1 MPTGSSINTIR
12 QNRNLSDADIASSFD
27 PNMKRTYIYPLS
39 LALSLAMTACAIA
52 PNVEANR
59 TALAGIKR
67 VAIVDLKLPNAAMVQ
82 NFGLAMGFGAIG
94 GAAQGGSNADKSK
107 TFSASIANH
116 VPSLNDA
123 LVAAVVSGLTQEGYE
138 VTVIGDQKPN
148 PSSDRKIWDVS
159 KIHTDADAILVVW
172 APLCGY
178 VSPPQ
183 VMHYEPQIMIRAQL
197 TVTKNQE
204 HLYLKTFFV
213 GYKAASISAECVP
226 ATGGNRY
233 KSFEDLNLHASDA
246 ADTLIACERIGAQKI
261 SRDLTGH

>member
-1 MPTGSSINTIR
+1 MNRKSIYL
-12 QNRNLSDADIASSFD
+12 LSTA
-27 PNMKRTYIYPLS
+27 
-39 LALSLAMTACAIA
+39 LALAMTACAIA

-67 VAIVDLKLPNAAMVQ
+67 IAVVDLKLPNAAMVQ

-94 GAAQGGSNADKSK
+94 GAAQGVSNAERTK

-123 LVAAVVSGLTQEGYE
+123 LVTAVVSGLTQQGYL
-138 VTVIGDQKPN
+138 VTVIADQKPE
-148 PSSDRKIWDVS
+148 PSSDKKIWDIS

-183 VMHYEPQIMIRAQL
+183 AMHYEPQIMIKAQL
-197 TVTKNQE
+197 TATKNQE
-204 HLYLKTFFV
+204 QLYLKTFFV
-213 GYKAASISAECVP
+213 GYKAASISAECIP
-226 ATGGNRY
+226 ASNGNRY

-246 ADTLIACERIGAQKI
+246 ADTLIACERIGAEKI
-261 SRDLTGH
+261 SRDIVNH